1 MLGYLIAVCWF
12 VSAVAFL
19 VQLRRPHAKKTK
31 VLLLISGIAML
42 AMTVVQI
49 DATRQHGSVNVELAN
64 IKVEL
69 DRMVQEGRSGHRFSA
84 QELQDREDR
93 LEKLQARL
101 NALRR

>member
-1 MLGYLIAVCWF
+1 MLGYLIAVFWF
-12 VSAVAFL
+12 AAAVAFL
-19 VQLRRPHAKKTK
+19 VQLRRPQAKKTK
-31 VLLLISGIAML
+31 MLLLIAGIVML

-49 DATRQHGSVNVELAN
+49 NATRQQGSVDVELAN

-69 DRMVQEGRSGHRFSA
+69 DRMVQEGQSGRRFST
-84 QELQDREDR
+84 QELQDREDK